1 MSQNTFFLISK
12 EAIEWSWTMNSET
25 DVAKQCYHIWKKA
38 AIKCYQIWQKST
50 KSAKI
55 TRFGKKRRKLSKTGK
70 WPKVVN
76 TDSHTSVTNCPGIKK
91 GQSNCQKMPKNAKKS
106 QNVFPLLSTVRK
118 LLSEVEPWSVK
129 LMWPNSATR
138 LGKKLP
144 KWQKIAKLA
153 KIHQGGKK
161 SSN

>member
-1 MSQNTFFLISK
+1 MSKSAKMSQNTFFLISK
-12 EAIEWSWTMNSET
+12 EAIEWSWTMNRWCGQT
-25 DVAKQCYHIWKKA
+25 VLPDLKKA
-38 AIKCYQIWQKST
+38 AIKCYQIWQKS
-50 KSAKI
+50 AKKCQNYQI
-55 TRFGKKRRKLSKTGK
+55 WQKVAKTA
-70 WPKVVN
+70 VAN
-76 TDSHTSVTNCPGIKK
+76 TDSHTSFTNCPGIKI

-153 KIHQGGKK
+153 KIHQSG
-161 SSN
+161 